1 MGKDSDKYDADE
13 ILALAAEALTS
24 NDPTKAEDIYNII
37 VLNVQKA
44 FNNNQRDVASELQRL
59 SKSIES
65 SRSTDDSLAFKQRTC
80 ESMLKISMAERHKA
94 RMLKDPG
101 GLQPRSSDGLSA
113 DKPAPMSVP
122 AKAPLPFKSLEYLYV
137 GTKNFESDVLYYR
150 NTLKAELVWAFEKF
164 GAKVAAFRLAYGPLI
179 LLADHKKAPSIEPIF
194 SVENLELSI
203 KELKERGVKE
213 LEGPLQTPNGP
224 AYSFRDPSG
233 NQFSLLQNE
242 RPEAMERSYADK
254 SNNSAIRFP

>member
-1 MGKDSDKYDADE
+1 MEKDSDKYDADE
-13 ILALAAEALTS
+13 ILALATETLTS
-24 NDPTKAEDIYNII
+24 NDPTKAEETYNTI

-59 SKSIES
+59 SKCIES
-65 SRSTDDSLAFKQRTC
+65 SRTTDDSLAFKQRTC
-80 ESMLKISMAERHKA
+80 ESMLKISMAERHK
-94 RMLKDPG
+94 G
-101 GLQPRSSDGLSA
+101 
-113 DKPAPMSVP
+113 KPAPVSAP
-122 AKAPLPFKSLEYLYV
+122 AKAPLPFKNLEFLYV
-137 GTKNFESDVLYYR
+137 GTKDFESDVLYYR
-150 NTLKAELVWAFEKF
+150 DTLKGELVWAFEKF

-194 SVENLELSI
+194 SVANLELSI

-213 LEGPLQTPNGP
+213 LEGPIQTPNGP

-242 RPEAMERSYADK
+242 KPEAMERSYADK
-254 SNNSAIRFP
+254 SNSSAIRFA